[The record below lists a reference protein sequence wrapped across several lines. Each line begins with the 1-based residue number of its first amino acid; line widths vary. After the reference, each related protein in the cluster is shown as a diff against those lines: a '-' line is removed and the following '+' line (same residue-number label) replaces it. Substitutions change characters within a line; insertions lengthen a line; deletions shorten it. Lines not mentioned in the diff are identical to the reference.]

1 MQPQI
6 TGRRIEITESI
17 RNYLLTKFSKLE
29 KHFPKISSAHFILDT
44 EHVDFTIE
52 ANIHVPGREVFV
64 EDKNSD
70 MYAAIDLLM
79 DKLDAKLSKIKNKL
93 QNHNHA
99 PHHQIDFR
107 PDSDSDSEIETEN

>member
-6 TGRRIEITESI
+6 TGRRIEITEPI
-17 RNYLLTKFSKLE
+17 KNYLLTKFNKLE
-29 KHFPKISSAHFILDT
+29 KHFSKISSAHFILDT

-64 EDKNSD
+64 ENKNAD

-79 DKLDAKLSKIKNKL
+79 DKLESKLSKIKSKL
-93 QNHNHA
+93 QNHQHA

-107 PDSDSDSEIETEN
+107 PASELTSEQED